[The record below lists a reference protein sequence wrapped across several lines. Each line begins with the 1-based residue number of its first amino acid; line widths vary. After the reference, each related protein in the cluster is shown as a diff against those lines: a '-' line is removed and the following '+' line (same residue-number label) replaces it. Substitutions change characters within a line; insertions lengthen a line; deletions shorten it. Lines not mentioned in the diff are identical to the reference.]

1 MDYVISI
8 GVDNVQGMIPLTG
21 AAAGAEEFAE
31 WAKSQNYNTST
42 FTDKGERKVLI
53 RDISEEVSRI
63 VDSRTCTKLII
74 FFAGHGFL
82 QSPTQEIWLL
92 SDAGK
97 YPDESINVVSSREYA
112 RASGIPYIVFI
123 SDACRAIPSDLR
135 FTGNGGT
142 IFPNGNYDLEDSKL
156 DLFFATRPGDPAYEV
171 SSEKNRKRFGLF
183 TEAILD
189 ILKGDCPEALSF
201 EDGLLTMSYPN
212 YSQLKSSSANNHF
225 NPTHQTVK
233 TPFIEPPLKKLLKQ
247 KCSEVKA
254 TLTQNPQI
262 IVQSQ
267 ANQPHLS
274 IFPIGE
280 TPKRPTTVVG
290 LGKKA
295 NREDQSFFG
304 IVANVSNVVQS
315 LSNNNRGFIAEQ
327 DPTIGFENEGGFTDI
342 LSSVETFERVDSQ
355 HQISFDPQSRLIT
368 NANKI
373 FDATGK
379 RSFETMTG
387 FTVVGERVKDVLVYQ
402 NRVEIFKQY
411 GGTHVRILD
420 DLLSSALILLP
431 NGCSIPVAVMRG
443 YIGTLVFHKHR
454 LLTINYT
461 PSENNYRL
469 YEEYRKKE
477 EEIKFLRSFVASA
490 ANEGF
495 EYGQIFETDRL
506 GDGRDRRFDVGSFL
520 RGPKYLDPSLG
531 MYAAYAYLQA
541 GKIEDIESVHSY
553 MSDDNY
559 LIPFDVAMLA
569 GKINRSMERLA
580 SFCPM
585 LSLGWAYRNKFESS
599 LHPMIIKASQYLVP
613 GLWTTFNGE
622 GTQLL
627 KNAVQQNIIR

>member
-1 MDYVISI
+1 MNHVISI

-31 WAKSQNYNTST
+31 WARSQSYETST
-42 FTDKGERKVLI
+42 FTDREDRKVLI

-97 YPDESINVVSSREYA
+97 YPGESINVVSSREYA

-123 SDACRAIPSDLR
+123 SDACRAILSDLR
-135 FTGNGGT
+135 FSGNGGT

-201 EDGLLTMSYPN
+201 EDGLQTMSYPN
-212 YSQLKSSSANNHF
+212 YNQLKSTGVNKQF
-225 NPTHQTVK
+225 DPTHQTVK

-267 ANQPHLS
+267 ADQPYLS
-274 IFPIGE
+274 IFPFGE
-280 TPKRPTTVVG
+280 TPKRSTTG
-290 LGKKA
+290 ARLGKKA
-295 NREDQSFFG
+295 NREDQSFLG
-304 IVANVSNVVQS
+304 IVANVNNVVDS
-315 LSNNNRGFIAEQ
+315 LSNNNRGFIADQ
-327 DPTIGFENEGGFTDI
+327 DPTIGFENEGGFTEI
-342 LSSVETFERVDSQ
+342 LSSVEASEWTDSQ
-355 HQISFDPQSRLIT
+355 RQISYDPQSRLIT

-387 FTVVGERVKDVLVYQ
+387 FTVVGEKVKDVLVYQ

-411 GGTHVRILD
+411 GGTQVRILD
-420 DLLSSALILLP
+420 DSLSSALLLLP
-431 NGCSIPVAVMRG
+431 SGYSIPVAVIRG

-495 EYGQIFETDRL
+495 EYGQIFETERF
-506 GDGRDRRFDVGSFL
+506 GDGRHRRFDVGSFL

-531 MYAAYAYLQA
+531 LYAAYAYLQA
-541 GKIEDIESVHSY
+541 GKTKDIESVYSY
-553 MSDDNY
+553 MSEDNH

-569 GKINRSMERLA
+569 GKINRSVGRLA

-599 LHPMIIKASQYLVP
+599 LHSRVVEASQYLIP
-613 GLWTTFNGE
+613 GLWTTFNKE

-627 KNAVQQNIIR
+627 KNTIQQDIIR